1 MNLLL
6 LRAEE
11 VDADGV
17 ARLSGRRLEH
27 AREVLRVQ
35 AGQTLRVGVLGGLMG
50 TAEVLSQDAVSLVL
64 KVSVMDAPPPRAGVS
79 LVLAVPRPKALKR
92 VIPAIASLGVDR
104 VVLVNAA
111 RVEKSYFDSKVLAAE
126 FLDGLVELGL
136 EQACDTIRPTL
147 EIRERLKPFVED
159 ELATWAPRDAVRLIP
174 HPHATAPLRPVP
186 SSTHVVLAIGPD
198 GGWVPFEL
206 ELFSKHGFQPVS
218 LGRRVLRGEV
228 AVPAVLGAVR
238 AAT

>member
-1 MNLLL
+1 VNLLL
-6 LRAEE
+6 LRADE
-11 VDADGV
+11 VDAAGV

-35 AGQTLRVGVLGGLMG
+35 AGQSLRVGVLGGLMG
-50 TAEVLSQDAVSLVL
+50 TAEVLSQDAGSLVL
-64 KVSVMDAPPPRAGVS
+64 RVNVQEPPPPRAGVS

-159 ELATWAPRDAVRLIP
+159 ELSSWAPRDSVRLMP
-174 HPHATAPLRPVP
+174 HPHASAPLRPVP

-198 GGWVPFEL
+198 GGWVPFEV